1 MKLRILSIFALTL
14 LLSACGETETPDAS
28 PYAAGGEDADQVN
41 AAEVD
46 GETDEAGAAAE
57 ADGPSE
63 LDRLARTVCE
73 AGETDF
79 AAPLPDGAGFAS
91 RGPDARVHVAWALD
105 GERDSVIIH
114 TPSLDQ
120 DARLAFDGA
129 VADFLRRNMSAGD
142 DRTGRTGAYRARDGR
157 FCIVQAEAEAVAPL
171 RDAALQARALQP
183 QD

>member
-1 MKLRILSIFALTL
+1 MTLRIISIFAFALF
-14 LLSACGETETPDAS
+14 LSGCGETETPDAS
-28 PYAAGGEDADQVN
+28 PYAAGGQDADQVN
-41 AAEVD
+41 AVEAD
-46 GETDEAGAAAE
+46 GDTDDDAAAE

-63 LDRLARTVCE
+63 LDLLARTVCE
-73 AGETDF
+73 AGDTDF

-91 RGPDARVHVAWALD
+91 RGPDARVHVAWSLD

-114 TPSLDQ
+114 TPSLEQ

-157 FCIVQAEAEAVAPL
+157 FCIVQAEAETVAPL